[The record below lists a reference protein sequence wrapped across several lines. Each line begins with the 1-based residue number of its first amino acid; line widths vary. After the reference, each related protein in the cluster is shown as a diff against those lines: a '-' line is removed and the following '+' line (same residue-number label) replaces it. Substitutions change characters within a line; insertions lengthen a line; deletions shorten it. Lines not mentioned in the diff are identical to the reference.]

1 MAILR
6 FKNVEDEPADGQAV
20 QLVHIDGLPSGG
32 STPGNNSITT
42 AMLQANAVT
51 NEKIAD
57 GTIQAAKLES
67 GVIPTPPG
75 NATTATAGVV
85 KMAAAVADVA
95 SADATSTGSTETV
108 STTEFAAAVAL
119 ANECK
124 AKLNALLAAARAA
137 GQLSAS

>member
-6 FKNVEDEPADGQAV
+6 FKNVEDAPADGQAV

-32 STPGNNSITT
+32 STPGDNTITT

-57 GTIQAAKLES
+57 GTIQAAKLAS

-75 NATTATAGVV
+75 NASTATAGVV
-85 KMAAAVADVA
+85 KMASAVANVA
-95 SADATSTGSTETV
+95 AADATSTASSETV
-108 STTEFAAAVAL
+108 SPAEFSAAVTL
-119 ANECK
+119 LNECK
-124 AKLNALLAAARAA
+124 TKLNALLAAERTA
-137 GQLSAS
+137 GQLSN

>member
-6 FKNVEDEPADGQAV
+6 FKNVEDAPADGQAV

-32 STPGNNSITT
+32 STPGDNSITT

-57 GTIQAAKLES
+57 GTIQAAKLAS

-75 NATTATAGVV
+75 NASTAAEGVV
-85 KMAAAVADVA
+85 KMATAVADVSA
-95 SADATSTGSTETV
+95 ADATTAASGATV
-108 STTEFAAAVAL
+108 DPTEFAAAVAL

-124 AKLNALLAAARAA
+124 AKLNALLAAERTA
-137 GQLSAS
+137 GQLSN

>member
-6 FKNVEDEPADGQAV
+6 FKNVEDAPADGQAV

-42 AMLQANAVT
+42 SMLQANAVT

-57 GTIQAAKLES
+57 GTIQAAKLAS

-75 NATTATAGVV
+75 NASTATAGVV
-85 KMAAAVADVA
+85 KMATAVANVA
-95 SADATSTGSTETV
+95 AADATSTSSTETV
-108 STTEFAAAVAL
+108 NPTEFAAVVTL

-124 AKLNALLAAARAA
+124 TKLNALLAAERTA
-137 GQLSAS
+137 GQLSN

>member
-6 FKNVEDEPADGQAV
+6 FKNVEDAPADGQAV

-32 STPGNNSITT
+32 STPGDNSITT

-51 NEKIAD
+51 NEKIAN
-57 GTIQAAKLES
+57 GTIQAAKLAS

-75 NATTATAGVV
+75 NASTATAGVV
-85 KMAAAVADVA
+85 KMASAVANVA
-95 SADATSTGSTETV
+95 AADASSTSSTETV
-108 STTEFAAAVAL
+108 NPTEFAAVVTL

-124 AKLNALLAAARAA
+124 TKLNALLAAERTA
-137 GQLSAS
+137 GQLSN

>member
-6 FKNVEDEPADGQAV
+6 FKNVEDAPADGQAV

-57 GTIQAAKLES
+57 GTIQAAKLAS

-75 NATTATAGVV
+75 NASTATAGVV
-85 KMAAAVADVA
+85 KMATAVANVA
-95 SADATSTGSTETV
+95 AADATSTSSTETV
-108 STTEFAAAVAL
+108 NPTEFAAVVTL

-124 AKLNALLAAARAA
+124 TKLNALLDAERTA
-137 GQLSAS
+137 GQLSN

>member
-6 FKNVEDEPADGQAV
+6 FKNVEDAPADGQAV

-57 GTIQAAKLES
+57 GTIRAAKLAS

-75 NATTATAGVV
+75 NASTATAGVV
-85 KMAAAVADVA
+85 KMATAVANVA
-95 SADATSTGSTETV
+95 AADATSTSSTETV
-108 STTEFAAAVAL
+108 NPTEFAAVVTL

-124 AKLNALLAAARAA
+124 TKLNALLDAERTA
-137 GQLSAS
+137 GQLSN

>member
-6 FKNVEDEPADGQAV
+6 FKNVEDAPADGQAV

-32 STPGNNSITT
+32 STPGANSITT

-57 GTIQAAKLES
+57 GTIQAAKLAS

-75 NATTATAGVV
+75 NASTATAGVV
-85 KMAAAVADVA
+85 KMATAVANVA
-95 SADATSTGSTETV
+95 AANATSTASTETV
-108 STTEFAAAVAL
+108 STAEFAAVVTL
-119 ANECK
+119 VNECK
-124 AKLNALLAAARAA
+124 TKLNALLAAERTA
-137 GQLSAS
+137 GQLSN

>member
-6 FKNVEDEPADGQAV
+6 FKNVEDAPADGQAV

-32 STPGNNSITT
+32 STPGDNSITT

-57 GTIQAAKLES
+57 GTIQAAKLAS

-75 NATTATAGVV
+75 NASTATAGVV
-85 KMAAAVADVA
+85 KMATAVANVEAD
-95 SADATSTGSTETV
+95 DATSTSSTETV
-108 STTEFAAAVAL
+108 NPTEFAAVVTL

-124 AKLNALLAAARAA
+124 TKLNALLAAERTA
-137 GQLSAS
+137 GQLSN